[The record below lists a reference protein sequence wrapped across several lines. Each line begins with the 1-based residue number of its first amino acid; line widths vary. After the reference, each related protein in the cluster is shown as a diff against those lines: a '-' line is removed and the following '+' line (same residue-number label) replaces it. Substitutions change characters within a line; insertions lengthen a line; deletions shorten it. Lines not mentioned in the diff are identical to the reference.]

1 MFKTIVAATAFTAV
15 NAGINADFMQGV
27 QTGAFIGN
35 PAQFDDYSCPEPELS
50 SKVEGYFNMYNMA
63 KNMMKPKSTKKS
75 VKSSEPEEK
84 SVDIFSKIDM
94 YADQIGVIMSV
105 MDPEYEGGDFCA
117 GLTLGFEG
125 RRVGQGMAMEFVKN
139 IF

>member
-1 MFKTIVAATAFTAV
+1 
-15 NAGINADFMQGV
+15 
-27 QTGAFIGN
+27 
-35 PAQFDDYSCPEPELS
+35 
-50 SKVEGYFNMYNMA
+50 MYNMA
-63 KNMMKPKSTKKS
+63 KNMMKPKSSGKKS

-84 SVDIFSKIDM
+84 SVDIFSKIDL